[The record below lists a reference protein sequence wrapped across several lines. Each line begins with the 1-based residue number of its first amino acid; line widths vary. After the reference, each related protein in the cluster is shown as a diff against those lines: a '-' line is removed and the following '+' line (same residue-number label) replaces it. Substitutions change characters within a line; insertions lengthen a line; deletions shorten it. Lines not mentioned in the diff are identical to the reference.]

1 MAQKLIDKLQTPKA
15 IKWFWILLASPVALI
30 LLLLL
35 LIGIG
40 VCGKLPTF
48 EELENPKSNLATEI
62 YSEDGKMIGSF
73 FVQNRSYCDYDE
85 LSPSLVAALVSTEDM
100 RFYSHSGIDFI
111 SLARVAVRT
120 IALAQFGQGGG
131 STISQQ
137 TAKNVFCLPARTWLR
152 KGVEAWF
159 TVLIETFWS
168 KRRIMEVYLNVIETG
183 RNMYG
188 VEAPAR
194 GVYGKTAA
202 ELNAYEASMI
212 ATVLPNPLR
221 RDMAAPS
228 GYMVRRA
235 AQVRSLMGKLG
246 PIEFDRPEGG
256 KDKD

>member
-40 VCGKLPTF
+40 VFGKLPTF

-137 TAKNVFCLPARTWLR
+137 LAKNLYPRD
-152 KGVEAWF
+152 
-159 TVLIETFWS
+159 
-168 KRRIMEVYLNVIETG
+168 
-183 RNMYG
+183 
-188 VEAPAR
+188 
-194 GVYGKTAA
+194 TAA
-202 ELNAYEASMI
+202 YNNPISKGSKLVISKLKEWITAVMLERPKSK
-212 ATVLPNPLR
+212 PNGDGDG
-221 RDMAAPS
+221 RD
-228 GYMVRRA
+228 G
-235 AQVRSLMGKLG
+235 
-246 PIEFDRPEGG
+246 
-256 KDKD
+256 